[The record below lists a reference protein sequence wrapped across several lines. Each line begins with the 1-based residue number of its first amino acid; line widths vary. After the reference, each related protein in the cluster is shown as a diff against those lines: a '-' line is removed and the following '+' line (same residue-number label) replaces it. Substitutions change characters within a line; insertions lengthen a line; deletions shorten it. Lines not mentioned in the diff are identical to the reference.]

1 MKKIGDIMSTTF
13 FSTTPDTSA
22 FDAVEEMYKNK
33 IGALLIKENKGFVG
47 IFTKTDWMQL
57 FLARDCD
64 PHKVKVGD
72 VMSSPIVTIDRNE
85 SLSKATELIEEKK
98 IRHIAVTEED
108 KIVGMLSVKDLQ
120 SYYLQ
125 LHEKTNF

>member
-1 MKKIGDIMSTTF
+1 MSTTL

-22 FDAVEEMYKNK
+22 FNAVEEMYKNN
-33 IGALLIKENKGFVG
+33 IGALLIKANGDYVG
-47 IFTKTDWMQL
+47 IFTKTDWMHL
-57 FLARDCD
+57 FLGGDCD
-64 PHKVKVGD
+64 PHKVKVSD
-72 VMSSPIVTIDRNE
+72 VMSSPIVTMDREE

-98 IRHIAVTEED
+98 FRHIAVTEAG

-120 SYYLQ
+120 TYYLH